1 MNTNILQKCVDE
13 LKKETPNLSYVQGM
27 LETVIEMTA
36 TQMSNIPYSPNV
48 VNVPYAPSNPYQIT
62 TSSNV
67 MGSGLVDLSDEE
79 VNAQRYESGPTPAI
93 L

>member
-36 TQMSNIPYSPNV
+36 TQISNIPYSPV
-48 VNVPYAPSNPYQIT
+48 QVPYQNPYTIP

-67 MGSGLVDLSDEE
+67 MATGSGLVELSDEE

>member
-13 LKKETPNLSYVQGM
+13 LKKDTPNLSYVQGM

-36 TQMSNIPYSPNV
+36 ANIPYSPV
-48 VNVPYAPSNPYQIT
+48 QVPYQNQYTIP

-79 VNAQRYESGPTPAI
+79 VNAQRYESGP
-93 L
+93 LGQLSS